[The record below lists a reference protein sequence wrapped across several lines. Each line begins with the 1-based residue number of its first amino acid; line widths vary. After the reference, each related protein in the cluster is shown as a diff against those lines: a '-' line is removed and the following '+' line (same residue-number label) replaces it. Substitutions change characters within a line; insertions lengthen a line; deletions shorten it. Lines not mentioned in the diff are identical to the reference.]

1 MGNDCNQI
9 ARVQHVFDTWEN
21 LAQALDAGGH
31 GTVFGGVLM
40 LEKILSCYSW
50 CM

>member
-31 GTVFGGVLM
+31 GTVFGG
-40 LEKILSCYSW
+40 S
-50 CM
+50 